1 MHYPG
6 YATRPFQRESLPL
19 HESMRWDE
27 GGWGKRSVV
36 EGDES
41 LDLSSTT
48 PLEIPDPEGNLPS
61 LGEYTDVKEDR
72 TDRIR
77 NIAVNFSS
85 SLPLKLLR
93 LLLGPL
99 MIVSLITLMVFSE
112 QIDSLQMGIFMILFP
127 LFSLLPSWFA
137 SEMQFITSENDFG
150 PNKGTDRMSLNS
162 FPGAERIR
170 SMIRENRL
178 NERIRILTVSSVGIL
193 VMLQDYFEQGSP
205 GNVLILMTSLILLSI
220 GVAQTIR
227 LERSIQMRS
236 TEFKYLPFHAPTQH
250 GSQMHT
256 VLSDLIE
263 AHMDPD
269 SASQWSAWLDE
280 LKPSIRN
287 KLPPALARERIV
299 QAIYLS
305 NMTGEDGTNAWKL
318 NNILTSIV
326 RREMRDMIMEQQGSV
341 QAFDDD
347 ETKTSGNNSLPFNTT
362 TLARLL
368 EHTEAWQP
376 GLFRII
382 RRVRND
388 ILSGNVSLT
397 DSEWRMDH
405 DLPLTCADGQGDL
418 FLMVHNFGEKEQ
430 TVEVEVVVP
439 EGLPIT
445 QTFRVTPQ
453 PTPQLPAAIPLNS
466 MSMTETLADRLSIL
480 MERGL
485 VLWIGLAWSSK
496 TRGNHPVQIHLRKEG
511 GETIE
516 SVILTT
522 DVQQR
527 SGGSGSTQ
535 VRMRRASS
543 LGIEALRDVRGTL
556 KMR

>member
-1 MHYPG
+1 M
-6 YATRPFQRESLPL
+6 
-19 HESMRWDE
+19 
-27 GGWGKRSVV
+27 

-41 LDLSSTT
+41 LDLSSTM
-48 PLEIPDPEGNLPS
+48 PLEIPDPDGNNIPLD
-61 LGEYTDVKEDR
+61 EFEENEEINTDKL
-72 TDRIR
+72 R
-77 NIAVNFSS
+77 NISVNFSS
-85 SLPLKLLR
+85 SLPIKLLR
-93 LLLGPL
+93 LLLGPI
-99 MIVSLITLMVFSE
+99 MIFCLIVLMVFSE
-112 QIDSLQMGIFMILFP
+112 QVETNEIGIFMIIFP
-127 LFSLLPSWFA
+127 SIVLLPSWYAAEKQFA
-137 SEMQFITSENDFG
+137 TAENDFG
-150 PNKGTDRMSLNS
+150 DNNKNTDKLSLNS
-162 FPGAERIR
+162 FPGAERIL

-178 NERIRILTVSSVGIL
+178 NERIRLVTFSSVGIL
-193 VMLQDYFEQGSP
+193 VLLHDNFEEGSP

-250 GSQMHT
+250 SSQMHT

-287 KLPPALARERIV
+287 KLPASLARERIV
-299 QAIYLS
+299 QAVYLS

-326 RREMRDMIMEQQGSV
+326 RREMRDRIMQQEPVSSE
-341 QAFDDD
+341 FEDNSS
-347 ETKTSGNNSLPFNTT
+347 SGGKPLPFNIT
-362 TLARLL
+362 TLNRLL

-405 DLPLTCADGQGDL
+405 DLPLTCSDGQGDL
-418 FLMVHNFGEKEQ
+418 FLMIHNFGETEE

-439 EGLPIT
+439 DGLPIS

-453 PTPQLPAAIPLNS
+453 PTPSLPAAIPLNT

-485 VLWIGLAWSSK
+485 VLWIGIAWPPKS
-496 TRGNHPVQIHLRKEG
+496 RGQHPVQIHLRKEG
-511 GETIE
+511 GETIS
-516 SVILTT
+516 SVVLST
-522 DVQQR
+522 DVLQR
-527 SGGSGSTQ
+527 SSGSGSTQ

-543 LGIEALRDVRGTL
+543 LGIEALREVSSTL

>member
-1 MHYPG
+1 M
-6 YATRPFQRESLPL
+6 
-19 HESMRWDE
+19 E
-27 GGWGKRSVV
+27 G
-36 EGDES
+36 EDS
-41 LDLSSTT
+41 LDLSSTM
-48 PLEIPDPEGNLPS
+48 PLEIPDPDGDNIPLDEFEENEEINTDKLRNLS
-61 LGEYTDVKEDR
+61 
-72 TDRIR
+72 
-77 NIAVNFSS
+77 VNFSS
-85 SLPLKLLR
+85 SLPIKLLR
-93 LLLGPL
+93 LLLGPI
-99 MIVSLITLMVFSE
+99 MIFCLIVLMVFPE
-112 QIDSLQMGIFMILFP
+112 QVETIQIGIFMIIFP
-127 LFSLLPSWFA
+127 SLVLLPSWYAAEKQFA
-137 SEMQFITSENDFG
+137 TAENDFG
-150 PNKGTDRMSLNS
+150 DNNKNTDKLSLNS
-162 FPGAERIR
+162 FPGAERIL
-170 SMIRENRL
+170 SMIKENKL
-178 NERIRILTVSSVGIL
+178 NERIRLVTFSSVGIL
-193 VMLQDYFEQGSP
+193 VLLHNNFEEGSL
-205 GNVLILMTSLILLSI
+205 GNVFILMTSLILLSI

-250 GSQMHT
+250 SSQMHT

-269 SASQWSAWLDE
+269 SASQWSAWLDQ

-287 KLPPALARERIV
+287 KLPASLARERIV

-305 NMTGEDGTNAWKL
+305 NMAGEDGTNAWKL

-326 RREMRDMIMEQQGSV
+326 RREMRDRIMQQESISSEFEDVSSPPG
-341 QAFDDD
+341 
-347 ETKTSGNNSLPFNTT
+347 EKPLPFNIT
-362 TLARLL
+362 TLNRLL

-405 DLPLTCADGQGDL
+405 DLPLACPDGQGDL
-418 FLMVHNFGEKEQ
+418 FLMIHNFGETEE

-439 EGLPIT
+439 DGLPIS

-453 PTPQLPAAIPLNS
+453 PTPSLPAAIPLNT

-485 VLWIGLAWSSK
+485 VLWIGIAWSPKS
-496 TRGNHPVQIHLRKEG
+496 RGHHPVQIHLRKEG
-511 GETIE
+511 GETIS
-516 SVILTT
+516 SVVLST
-522 DVQQR
+522 DVLQR
-527 SGGSGSTQ
+527 SSGSGSTQ

-543 LGIEALRDVRGTL
+543 LGIEALREVSSTL

>member
-1 MHYPG
+1 M
-6 YATRPFQRESLPL
+6 
-19 HESMRWDE
+19 
-27 GGWGKRSVV
+27 

-48 PLEIPDPEGNLPS
+48 PLEIPDPDGDNIPLDEFEENA
-61 LGEYTDVKEDR
+61 EINTDKL
-72 TDRIR
+72 R
-77 NIAVNFSS
+77 NISVNFSS
-85 SLPLKLLR
+85 SLPIKLLR
-93 LLLGPL
+93 LLLGPI
-99 MIVSLITLMVFSE
+99 MIFCLIVLMVFSE
-112 QIDSLQMGIFMILFP
+112 QVETNEIGIFMIIFP
-127 LFSLLPSWFA
+127 SLVLLPSWYAAEKQFA
-137 SEMQFITSENDFG
+137 TAENDFG
-150 PNKGTDRMSLNS
+150 DNNKNTDKLSLNS
-162 FPGAERIR
+162 FPGAERIL

-178 NERIRILTVSSVGIL
+178 NERIRLMTFSSVGIL
-193 VMLQDYFEQGSP
+193 VLLHNNFEEGSP

-250 GSQMHT
+250 SSQMHT

-287 KLPPALARERIV
+287 KLPATLARERIV
-299 QAIYLS
+299 QAVYLS

-326 RREMRDMIMEQQGSV
+326 RREMRDRIMQQESISSEFEDV
-341 QAFDDD
+341 SSPQS
-347 ETKTSGNNSLPFNTT
+347 EKPLPFNIT
-362 TLARLL
+362 TLNRLL

-405 DLPLTCADGQGDL
+405 DLPLACSDGQGDL
-418 FLMVHNFGEKEQ
+418 FLMIHNFGETEE

-439 EGLPIT
+439 DGLPIS

-453 PTPQLPAAIPLNS
+453 PTPCLPAAIPLNT

-485 VLWIGLAWSSK
+485 VLWIGIAWSPKS
-496 TRGNHPVQIHLRKEG
+496 RGQHPVQIHLRKEG
-511 GETIE
+511 GETIS
-516 SVILTT
+516 SVVLST
-522 DVQQR
+522 DVLQR

-543 LGIEALRDVRGTL
+543 LGIEALREVSSTL

>member
-41 LDLSSTT
+41 LDLSSAT

-61 LGEYTDVKEDR
+61 LGEFTDVKEDR

-99 MIVSLITLMVFSE
+99 MIFSLIVLMVFSE
-112 QIDSLQMGIFMILFP
+112 QVDTIKMGAFMFFFP
-127 LFSLLPSWFA
+127 LFCLLPSWFS
-137 SEMQFITSENDFG
+137 SEMQQITSENDFG

-170 SMIRENRL
+170 KMIEDTRDFERL
-178 NERIRILTVSSVGIL
+178 RILTISPVGIL
-193 VMLQDYFEQGSP
+193 VMLQDYFEEGSI
-205 GNVLILMTSLILLSI
+205 GNVLILMTCLILLSI
-220 GVAQTIR
+220 GVALTIS

-236 TEFKYLPFHAPTQH
+236 TEFKYLPFHVPTQH

-305 NMTGEDGTNAWKL
+305 NMAGEDGTNAWKL

-326 RREMRDMIMEQQGSV
+326 RREMRDLIMEQQVSMGE
-341 QAFDDD
+341 FDDD
-347 ETKTSGNNSLPFNTT
+347 ETKTSENTSLPFNTT

-388 ILSGNVSLT
+388 ILAGNVSLT

>member
-1 MHYPG
+1 M
-6 YATRPFQRESLPL
+6 
-19 HESMRWDE
+19 E
-27 GGWGKRSVV
+27 G
-36 EGDES
+36 EDS
-41 LDLSSTT
+41 LDLSSTM
-48 PLEIPDPEGNLPS
+48 PLEIPDPDGDNIPLDEFEENEEINTDKLRNLS
-61 LGEYTDVKEDR
+61 
-72 TDRIR
+72 
-77 NIAVNFSS
+77 VNFSS
-85 SLPLKLLR
+85 SLPIKLLR
-93 LLLGPL
+93 LLLGPI
-99 MIVSLITLMVFSE
+99 MIFCLIVLMVFPE
-112 QIDSLQMGIFMILFP
+112 QVETIQIGIFMIIFP
-127 LFSLLPSWFA
+127 SLVLLPSWYAAEKQFA
-137 SEMQFITSENDFG
+137 TAENDFG
-150 PNKGTDRMSLNS
+150 DNNKNTDKLSLNS
-162 FPGAERIR
+162 FPGAERIL
-170 SMIRENRL
+170 SMIKENKL
-178 NERIRILTVSSVGIL
+178 NERIRLVTFSSVGIL
-193 VMLQDYFEQGSP
+193 VLLHNNFEEGSL
-205 GNVLILMTSLILLSI
+205 GNVFILMTSLILLSI

-250 GSQMHT
+250 SSQMHT

-287 KLPPALARERIV
+287 KLPASLARERIV

-305 NMTGEDGTNAWKL
+305 NMAGEDGTNAWKL

-326 RREMRDMIMEQQGSV
+326 RREMRDRIMQQESISSEFEDV
-341 QAFDDD
+341 SSPPS
-347 ETKTSGNNSLPFNTT
+347 EKPLPFNIT
-362 TLARLL
+362 TLNRLL

-405 DLPLTCADGQGDL
+405 DLPLACPDGQGDL
-418 FLMVHNFGEKEQ
+418 FLMIHNFGEMEE

-439 EGLPIT
+439 DGLPIS

-453 PTPQLPAAIPLNS
+453 PTPSLPAAIPLNT

-485 VLWIGLAWSSK
+485 VLWIGIAWSPKS
-496 TRGNHPVQIHLRKEG
+496 RGQHPVQIHLRKEG
-511 GETIE
+511 GETIS
-516 SVILTT
+516 SVVLST
-522 DVQQR
+522 DVLQR
-527 SGGSGSTQ
+527 SSGSGSTQ

-543 LGIEALRDVRGTL
+543 LGIEALREVSSTL

>member
-1 MHYPG
+1 M
-6 YATRPFQRESLPL
+6 
-19 HESMRWDE
+19 
-27 GGWGKRSVV
+27 
-36 EGDES
+36 EGDDS
-41 LDLSSTT
+41 LDLSSTM
-48 PLEIPDPEGNLPS
+48 PLQIPDPDGNNIPLD
-61 LGEYTDVKEDR
+61 EFEENEEIYTDKL
-72 TDRIR
+72 R
-77 NIAVNFSS
+77 NISVNFSS
-85 SLPLKLLR
+85 SLPVKLLR
-93 LLLGPL
+93 LLLGPV
-99 MIVSLITLMVFSE
+99 MIFCLIVLMVFPE
-112 QIDSLQMGIFMILFP
+112 QVETNNIGIFMIVFP
-127 LFSLLPSWFA
+127 SLVLLPSWYAAEKQFA
-137 SEMQFITSENDFG
+137 TAENDFG
-150 PNKGTDRMSLNS
+150 DNNKNTDKLSLNS
-162 FPGAERIR
+162 FPGAERIL
-170 SMIRENRL
+170 SMIRGNRL
-178 NERIRILTVSSVGIL
+178 NERIRLVTFSSVGIL
-193 VMLQDYFEQGSP
+193 VLLHNNFEDGSL

-250 GSQMHT
+250 SSQMHT

-287 KLPPALARERIV
+287 KLPASLARERIV
-299 QAIYLS
+299 QAVYLS

-326 RREMRDMIMEQQGSV
+326 RREMRDRIMQQES
-341 QAFDDD
+341 
-347 ETKTSGNNSLPFNTT
+347 TSSEFEEEPSSPTEKPLPFNIT
-362 TLARLL
+362 TLNRLL

-405 DLPLTCADGQGDL
+405 DLPLTCSDGQGDL
-418 FLMVHNFGEKEQ
+418 FLMIHNFGEVEE

-439 EGLPIT
+439 DGLPIS

-453 PTPQLPAAIPLNS
+453 PTPSLPAAIPLNT

-485 VLWIGLAWSSK
+485 VLWIGIAWSPKS
-496 TRGNHPVQIHLRKEG
+496 RGQHPVQIHLRKEG
-511 GETIE
+511 GETIS
-516 SVILTT
+516 SVVLST
-522 DVQQR
+522 DVLQR
-527 SGGSGSTQ
+527 SSGSGSTQ

-543 LGIEALRDVRGTL
+543 LGIEALREVSSTL